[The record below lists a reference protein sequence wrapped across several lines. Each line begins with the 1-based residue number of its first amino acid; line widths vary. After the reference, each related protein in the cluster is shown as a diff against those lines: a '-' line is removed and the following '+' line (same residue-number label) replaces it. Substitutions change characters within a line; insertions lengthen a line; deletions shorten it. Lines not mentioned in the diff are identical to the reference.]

1 MYSLY
6 THYHTLNVDP
16 PKAALDLLQ
25 AILTTKLTPY
35 PSQKFWNKG
44 LIHPNL
50 FQGKIPGMG

>member
-25 AILTTKLTPY
+25 AILTTKLTPI
-35 PSQKFWNKG
+35 PARTFGIKG
-44 LIHPNL
+44 
-50 FQGKIPGMG
+50 